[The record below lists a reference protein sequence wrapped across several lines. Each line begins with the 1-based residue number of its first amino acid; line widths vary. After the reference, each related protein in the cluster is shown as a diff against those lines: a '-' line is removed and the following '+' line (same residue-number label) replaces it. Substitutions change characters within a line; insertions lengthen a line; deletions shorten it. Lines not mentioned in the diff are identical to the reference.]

1 MAKAYYGSRIS
12 ENMTKTPEGFLICH
26 NVPIARTGTQQ
37 YLAKEINPNYEGD
50 GDDIVTVYRLP
61 EEVFDKATIAS
72 FEGKV
77 FTDEHP
83 NSWVNYDN
91 ASLFTKGVAT
101 NVRRGKDEEDDLL
114 LADIIVY
121 DKQVVDKILG
131 DMGTKKREISCG
143 YECNYVKHK
152 DGYKQTNIIGNHV
165 SLVNAARAGERVAI
179 KDSLED
185 KNKSNFERR
194 KYSMANYKLPSKK
207 PTSSVTDFLK
217 AVGLKAVVQDSEPE
231 DILDV
236 VDELA
241 NEKVEAAKD
250 AEVTEE
256 PVVKSELEEATDE
269 GVDLQ
274 ELEAKIDRALELING
289 LIESNT
295 QDEDFEEEELED
307 EDEPLRELDE
317 LEEELEDESEDYDQM
332 EEEESVTVDPE
343 DIETDEDP
351 IYNGEEVLEKATDAA
366 LSLLRQFKPIIAAIP
381 DARERRK
388 ATDALVKQVI
398 RVSREKPANTYAIM
412 NSRKA
417 QDSKLNEDKSGLGL
431 EIARKF
437 NPHYKQSN

>member
-37 YLAKEINPNYEGD
+37 YLAKEINTKHEGNGED
-50 GDDIVTVYRLP
+50 VVMVYRLP
-61 EEVFDKATIAS
+61 EEVFGKATIAS

-83 NSWVNYDN
+83 NNWVNYDN
-91 ASLFTKGVAT
+91 AGIYTKGVAT
-101 NVRRGKDEEDDLL
+101 NVRRGKDDEDDLL

-131 DMGTKKREISCG
+131 DVGTKKREISCG
-143 YECNYVKHK
+143 YECNYVEYK

-179 KDSLED
+179 KDSFDE
-185 KNKSNFERR
+185 NKINIERR

-207 PTSSVTDFLK
+207 PTSNITDFLK

-241 NEKVEAAKD
+241 MEKNKATKDSEEA
-250 AEVTEE
+250 EQ
-256 PVVKSELEEATDE
+256 PVVKAEFEAEAEDE
-269 GVDLQ
+269 GVDLN

-289 LIESNT
+289 LIEGGT
-295 QDEDFEEEELED
+295 EDEEVEELED
-307 EDEPLRELDE
+307 EDEDDSLRELDE
-317 LEEELEDESEDYDQM
+317 LEEELEDEVEDYDQM

-343 DIETDEDP
+343 DIEMDEDP
-351 IYNGEEVLEKATDAA
+351 LYDGEEVLEKATDAA
-366 LSLLRQFKPIIAAIP
+366 LNLLRQFKPIVAAIP

-388 ATDALVKQVI
+388 ATDALVKQV
-398 RVSREKPANTYAIM
+398 RKVSKEKTNTYAIM

-417 QDSKLNEDKSGLGL
+417 QDSIVDEDKSGLGL
-431 EIARKF
+431 DIAKKY
-437 NPHYKQSN
+437 NPHYKQSK